1 MEKFSIACLWIARKR
16 HCTHSFNEELLQIFA
31 QYVTEMVANLN
42 KILENLLLNSDFDD
56 LISKIGSKLEDDE
69 DVFNSAKFKYLI

>member
-1 MEKFSIACLWIARKR
+1 
-16 HCTHSFNEELLQIFA
+16 
-31 QYVTEMVANLN
+31 MVANLN

-69 DVFNSAKFKYLI
+69 DVFNSTKFKYLI